1 MPRTESSFYSDGA
14 LMRCRKSK
22 RLGELQGEATRKK
35 RAMVATDK
43 ATSQALYRGMAA
55 GKLVSP
61 APSVFIRKELW
72 ATLSPEDRLLY
83 TMRALRK
90 LHPDWVFASTS
101 AAVAHGLSVS
111 YADMWPV
118 RIAVARRQYD
128 STPTKALVRQLVSED
143 TPVEVNGLMVTSLKR
158 TCFDC
163 LRELDFCHGLAVAD
177 STLRVGGLS
186 PEALVAALEEMP
198 HNCEGWQHA
207 LSTARHADAR
217 AESGGESIA
226 RGQMIRLG
234 YAVPD
239 LQVAAADLL
248 GEVQGYRADYGWE
261 LPDGTT
267 LLGELDGFEKYV
279 NPAMTGDRDAVQ
291 VLVDERQRESRISAP
306 GVRVMRFRFQDV
318 VDEQRLRKILDAY
331 GVPHAQETSELMDAG
346 AYQPSWKGLLTA
358 KTLDEARRL

>member
-1 MPRTESSFYSDGA
+1 
-14 LMRCRKSK
+14 MRCRKSK
-22 RLGELQGEATRKK
+22 RLGELQGEATRER
-35 RAMVATDK
+35 RAMVATDR
-43 ATSQALYRGMAA
+43 ATRQVLRRGMAA

-61 APSVFIRKELW
+61 APSVFMRRELW
-72 ATLSPEDRLLY
+72 DELSQGDRLLY

-177 STLRVGGLS
+177 STLRAGGLS
-186 PEALVAALEEMP
+186 REALVAALEEMP

-291 VLVDERQRESRISAP
+291 VLVDERQRESRISGS
-306 GVRVMRFRFQDV
+306 GVRVMRFRFD
-318 VDEQRLRKILDAY
+318 DAIDDQRFRKILDAY
-331 GVPHAQETSELMDAG
+331 GVPRAQGASALGNTST
-346 AYQPSWKGLLTA
+346 YRPSWKDPSRA
-358 KTLDEARRL
+358 KSQKKVVTPQ